1 MSLTASAGGA
11 RPLHVIGATSPREA
25 SAEMVGSKAFN
36 LMLMSEAG
44 LSVPRAFVLGTTVC
58 RGFHQAGGH
67 LDPGM
72 IADVE
77 RGIREIEGSTGL
89 HFGAGRRPLL
99 FSVRS
104 GAAVSMPG
112 MLETILNV
120 GLSDAT
126 LPGLL
131 RAAGDPVFVWDSY
144 RRLVQAYAEVVDGCP
159 TDPFDAVLRRTMD
172 AHGVPMASEL
182 EVSAMQAVVREQQDV
197 YRSLT
202 GRPFPQDPMEQL
214 LGAVTAVFRS
224 WDSERA
230 KQYRSLQGL
239 TDLIGTAVTV
249 QVMVFG
255 NMGVTSGSGVGFT
268 RDPASGENRL
278 YVDFMLD
285 AQGEDVVAGR
295 RTVSETEASIVA
307 LPGLAR
313 ELQLVRRRLEGLF
326 RDAQDFEFTV
336 EEGKLWMLQTRTAK
350 RTAWAALRIACDL
363 VDEGLID
370 SATAIERLG
379 PYDLDSI
386 SRARLADESSAQ
398 IIGHGV
404 SASDGVGCGRMALGI
419 GAAERL
425 CRGGDPVIL
434 VREEALTQDI
444 AGLAVCQGIV
454 TATGARTSHAAVVA
468 RQLGVACVVG
478 CRELAF
484 DLDHGKVQT
493 NGQEVREGEWST
505 VDGAT
510 GLLYRGKSEICIERP
525 VELIERVR
533 TWRARPAD

>member
-1 MSLTASAGGA
+1 MTASTGGA
-11 RPLHVIGATSPREA
+11 RPLDIIGVTSPREA
-25 SAEMVGSKAFN
+25 SAEKVGSKAFN
-36 LMLMSEAG
+36 LMLMGEAG
-44 LSVPRAFVLGTTVC
+44 LSVPRAFVLGTAVC
-58 RGFHQAGGH
+58 REFHEAGGH
-67 LDPGM
+67 LDADM

-89 HFGAGRRPLL
+89 RFGGGRRPLL
-99 FSVRS
+99 LSVRS

-131 RAAGDPVFVWDSY
+131 RATGDPVFVWDSY
-144 RRLVQAYAEVVDGCP
+144 RRLVQAYAEVVDRCP
-159 TDPFDAVLRRTMD
+159 TGPFEAVLRRTMD
-172 AHGVPMASEL
+172 AHGVPAAAEL
-182 EVSAMQAVVREQQDV
+182 DVADVQAVVRQQLAV
-197 YRSLT
+197 YHSLA

-239 TDLIGTAVTV
+239 TGLIGTAVTV
-249 QVMVFG
+249 QAMVFG

-268 RDPASGENRL
+268 RDPATGENRL

-295 RTVSETEASIVA
+295 RAVPETEASIVA
-307 LPGLAR
+307 LPGLAH
-313 ELQLVRRRLEGLF
+313 ELQSVSRRLEGLF
-326 RDAQDFEFTV
+326 RDVQDFEFTV

-370 SATAIERLG
+370 AATAVERLG
-379 PYDLDSI
+379 SYDLDSI
-386 SRARLADESSAQ
+386 SRFRLADESAAQ
-398 IIGHGV
+398 IIGRGV
-404 SASDGVGCGRMALGI
+404 PASDGVACGRMALGV
-419 GAAERL
+419 GAAQRL
-425 CRGGDPVIL
+425 SHRGDPVVL
-434 VREEALTQDI
+434 VRDEASTQDI
-444 AGLAVCQGIV
+444 AGLSVCRGVV

-478 CRELAF
+478 CRGLSF
-484 DLDHGKVQT
+484 DFDHGKVQT
-493 NGQEVREGEWST
+493 GHLEVREGEWIT

-510 GLLYRGKSEICIERP
+510 GLLYQGEPEVCIERP
-525 VELIERVR
+525 MELIERVQA
-533 TWRARPAD
+533 WRAQPVG

>member
-1 MSLTASAGGA
+1 
-11 RPLHVIGATSPREA
+11 
-25 SAEMVGSKAFN
+25 MVGSKAFN

-131 RAAGDPVFVWDSY
+131 RATGDPVFVWDSY
-144 RRLVQAYAEVVDGCP
+144 RRLVQAYAEVVDRCP

-295 RTVSETEASIVA
+295 RTVPETEASIVA

-493 NGQEVREGEWST
+493 NGQEVREGEWIT